1 MMPTLRHGA
10 VATGVALAL
19 SLAAFGTVSAASAAP
34 KAKPTSTSAS
44 ATIVLTNSSNGSTVM
59 ATKGDLVV
67 VQLTGG
73 PLRWTE
79 AQAVESSP
87 VLVRLSGG
95 TAPNGSSTTTFEV
108 ESDGTATVEAT
119 GTPICSPPTATATVA
134 CPQYI
139 LLWRTTVDVP
149 QLDPPPTA

>member
-1 MMPTLRHGA
+1 MPTLRHRA

-34 KAKPTSTSAS
+34 KAKPTSAS
-44 ATIVLTNSSNGSTVM
+44 ATILLTNSSNGSTVL

-73 PLRWTE
+73 PLRWSE

-95 TAPNGSSTTTFEV
+95 TSPDGSSTTTFEV

-119 GTPICSPPTATATVA
+119 GTPICSPPTATAGVA

-139 LLWRTTVDVP
+139 LLWRATVDVP